1 MYHLFQSSNM
11 PFFKIWNEDESK
23 KKLIK
28 ASTTEELLQKAMF
41 QKWTYF
47 YIFPKLFGQPIV
59 LPVKGF

>member
-1 MYHLFQSSNM
+1 M

-28 ASTTEELLQKAMF
+28 ASTIEELLQKAMLK
-41 QKWTYF
+41 KWTYF